1 MTWVILTKILM
12 NIIRIKNAKKYDE
25 FNLNKKRKTLIL
37 FHDVIADTFSH
48 KKQN

>member
-37 FHDVIADTFSH
+37 FHADTFSH